1 MPKNPVTDP
10 ITDQEIA
17 FAHLVLAG
25 TMTDRRAAEAVG
37 LKPDTAAYA
46 KAKPRVQAYM
56 RQHRDAMHQR
66 RVQQETEELQRKN
79 LCREQVLT
87 RLFEIAAL
95 SHEVTRNS
103 ATAQIKALSMIIA
116 MEGLIPDRRA
126 AAKQEA
132 TESPYK
138 IYQSK
143 WLREQKAKERAEAGQ
158 DPYEEEDPD
167 YQDEENPDISPA
179 ATPADAP
186 EDSDPAPAPNPPEV
200 LLNARPFSPAY
211 NTHDPYASMDAE
223 IPGTQDPYSNIR
235 IPSNRRR

>member
-37 LKPDTAAYA
+37 LKPETAAYA

-56 RQHRDAMHQR
+56 HQHRETMNNL

-79 LCREQVLT
+79 LLREQVLA

-103 ATAQIKALSMIIA
+103 ASAQIKALSMIIA
-116 MEGLIPDRRA
+116 MEGLLPDRRPSSA
-126 AAKQEA
+126 GKTSAETLAVPQNGSCRWA
-132 TESPYK
+132 SG
-138 IYQSK
+138 
-143 WLREQKAKERAEAGQ
+143 RAQGETHR
-158 DPYEEEDPD
+158 P
-167 YQDEENPDISPA
+167 PA
-179 ATPADAP
+179 HP
-186 EDSDPAPAPNPPEV
+186 
-200 LLNARPFSPAY
+200 RPGPGRRRTWRGGTR
-211 NTHDPYASMDAE
+211 NLGPWPYA
-223 IPGTQDPYSNIR
+223 GLQL
-235 IPSNRRR
+235 